1 MGWEKIDMRIEEKA
15 PGFFFVQIAR
25 DDLRIINNCINDAL
39 DLISPEEFPSRVGA
53 TPQEAQALLDAIHG
67 ALYGRK

>member
-1 MGWEKIDMRIEEKA
+1 MKIEEKT
-15 PGFFFVQIAR
+15 PGLFSIQIAK

-53 TPQEAQALLDAIHG
+53 NPQEAQALLDAIHD